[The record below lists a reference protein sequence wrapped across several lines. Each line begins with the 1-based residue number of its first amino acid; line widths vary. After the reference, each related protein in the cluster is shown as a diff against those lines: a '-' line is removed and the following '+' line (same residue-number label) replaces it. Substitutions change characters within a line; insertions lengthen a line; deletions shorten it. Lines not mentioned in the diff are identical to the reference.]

1 MRFRT
6 TPKLSRLIWE
16 REVWNMLSIK
26 DCHIRYGH
34 IHAVKGVTFD
44 INEGE
49 IVTLIGANGAG
60 KSTILNT
67 IAGLY
72 HPSEGSIEF
81 MGEDIS
87 RTPPARIVKK
97 GISLSPEGRRIF
109 PGLTVY
115 ENLLMG
121 SFIRKDREVI
131 DDELETVYNHFPIL
145 KQRLKQAAGTLSGG
159 EQQML
164 AIGRSLMSKPRI
176 LMLDEPS
183 LGLAPLLVEQIF
195 KIISDIHKEGTTIL
209 LVEQKAYLALELAQ
223 RGYVIETGQI
233 ILSGTTS
240 ELLRN
245 EYVKNAYLG

>member
-1 MRFRT
+1 
-6 TPKLSRLIWE
+6 
-16 REVWNMLSIK
+16 MLSIK

-34 IHAVKGVTFD
+34 IQAVKGVTFD

-87 RTPPARIVKK
+87 RTPPSRIVKK

-145 KQRLKQAAGTLSGG
+145 KQRLRQAAGTLSGG

-233 ILSGTTS
+233 ILSGTTR
-240 ELLRN
+240 ELLSN

>member
-1 MRFRT
+1 
-6 TPKLSRLIWE
+6 
-16 REVWNMLSIK
+16 MLSIK

-34 IHAVKGVTFD
+34 IHAVKGVSFEV
-44 INEGE
+44 NEGE

-81 MGEDIS
+81 RGEDIS
-87 RTPPARIVKK
+87 KTPPAKIVRK
-97 GISLSPEGRRIF
+97 GISLTPEGRRIF
-109 PGLTVY
+109 PGLSVF

-121 SFIRKDREVI
+121 SFIRKDRDAI
-131 DDELETVYNHFPIL
+131 GNELEIVYHHFPIL
-145 KQRLKQAAGTLSGG
+145 KERLNQAAGTLSGG

-164 AIGRSLMSKPRI
+164 SIGRSLMSRPKI

-195 KIISDIHKEGTTIL
+195 KIISDIHREGTTIL
-209 LVEQKAYLALELAQ
+209 IVEQKAYLALELAQ
-223 RGYVIETGQI
+223 RGYVIETGNI
-233 ILSGTTS
+233 ILEGSTE

>member
-1 MRFRT
+1 
-6 TPKLSRLIWE
+6 
-16 REVWNMLSIK
+16 MLSIK

-34 IHAVKGVTFD
+34 THAVKGVTFD
-44 INEGE
+44 IKEGE

>member
-1 MRFRT
+1 M
-6 TPKLSRLIWE
+6 
-16 REVWNMLSIK
+16 SIK

-34 IHAVKGVTFD
+34 IHAVKGVSFEV
-44 INEGE
+44 NEGE

-81 MGEDIS
+81 RGEDIS
-87 RTPPARIVKK
+87 KTPPAKIVRK
-97 GISLSPEGRRIF
+97 GISLTPEGRRIF
-109 PGLTVY
+109 PGLSVF

-121 SFIRKDREVI
+121 SFIRKDRDAI
-131 DDELETVYNHFPIL
+131 GNELEIVYHHFPIL
-145 KQRLKQAAGTLSGG
+145 KERLNQAAGTLSGG

-164 AIGRSLMSKPRI
+164 SIGRSLMSRPKI

-195 KIISDIHKEGTTIL
+195 KIISDIHREGTTIL
-209 LVEQKAYLALELAQ
+209 IVEQKAYLALELAQ
-223 RGYVIETGQI
+223 RGYVIETGNI
-233 ILSGTTS
+233 ILEGSTE